1 MIEDDPVELI
11 GYANNLALPGFSRI
25 SLNKD
30 PGNIQTR
37 WHLLALIITTVPD
50 LIEIAAIGLN
60 AIEENPHPPTAQI
73 IEGDLN
79 RARRTQ
85 REQIV
90 LNSRLVVDPVAI
102 GSKGIRPHQHFA
114 QELPLEHAG
123 TKHRRTREGI
133 LVAHP

>member
-11 GYANNLALPGFSRI
+11 GYANNLALPGFARI
-25 SLNKD
+25 SHNKD
-30 PGNIQTR
+30 PSNIQTR

-60 AIEENPHPPTAQI
+60 AIKDTPHPPTAQVI
-73 IEGDLN
+73 DGDLN
-79 RARRTQ
+79 WARSAQ

-102 GSKGIRPHQHFA
+102 G
-114 QELPLEHAG
+114 G
-123 TKHRRTREGI
+123 TFFTGS
-133 LVAHP
+133 